1 VLPKRAAMEGTG
13 DFGNTNTESD
23 FQTLAALKKSKELYV
38 HQQPGSDYLLGHH
51 TVLVTDYLDALI
63 NYSTVPA
70 VELKA
75 RKQVQL
81 HQAKSSQI
89 TSS

>member
-1 VLPKRAAMEGTG
+1 VLPKRAALEGTG

-51 TVLVTDYLDALI
+51 TVLVSDYLDALI
-63 NYSTVPA
+63 NYSAAPSCR
-70 VELKA
+70 VESKEA
-75 RKQVQL
+75 
-81 HQAKSSQI
+81 SST